1 MRGLR
6 DGRLRSTEQE
16 VTRAAT
22 EAKQM
27 PTQRIATQH
36 LLHLQGQR
44 WRASSHVGVTRRQL
58 RTHAGRQVL
67 FLPRATLSDRLL
79 NVGDAVDGRASS
91 STMRSKRRFTNWRP

>member
-44 WRASSHVGVTRRQL
+44 WSSCRCDPSPA
-58 RTHAGRQVL
+58 THARQ
-67 FLPRATLSDRLL
+67 A
-79 NVGDAVDGRASS
+79 AAS
-91 STMRSKRRFTNWRP
+91 NA